1 MWTLCSAGAEIVA
14 FGSFESNFFT
24 PWGDLDLTLELPADQ
39 EASPALTKSK
49 KVKVLKSIERAL
61 AKSGEMTYSA
71 SRNLVVEYEVSMFTE
86 I

>member
-24 PWGDLDLTLELPADQ
+24 PWGDLDLTLELPPDQ
-39 EASPALTKSK
+39 EASPALTKPK

-61 AKSGEMTYSA
+61 AKSGEMTSSA
-71 SRNLVVEYEVSMFTE
+71 YRNLLV
-86 I
+86 

>member
-1 MWTLCSAGAEIVA
+1 MWTLCSAEAEIVA

-61 AKSGEMTYSA
+61 AKSGETTYSA
-71 SRNLVVEYEVSMFTE
+71 SCKLLLEHEVSMFTG